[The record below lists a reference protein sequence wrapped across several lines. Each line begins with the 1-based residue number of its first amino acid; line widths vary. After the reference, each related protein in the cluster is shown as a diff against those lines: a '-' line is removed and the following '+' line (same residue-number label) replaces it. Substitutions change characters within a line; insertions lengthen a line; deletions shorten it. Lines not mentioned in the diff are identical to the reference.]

1 MRRDAISFMF
11 LTIIILS
18 GCSRVD
24 PGLVRVP
31 ILEYANSAKEY
42 DLEAI
47 TETTGYLVLES
58 NDSCLITYPRM
69 VTRQDG
75 VWYLFADRLVYSFS
89 EDGRYLSTFGKLG
102 RGPNEFLMA
111 VNFAVHPEQDLVLV
125 LAHSPL
131 SLFFYTKS
139 GEFIKKLP
147 VDIRTSSVAIN
158 GNNIILGFNTGAG
171 KEPYSYGIYNMD
183 CQLLAARPN
192 HYLFEFE
199 TPPDVLFI
207 ESPVF
212 TNRGGE
218 LYVKVIHSDTVF
230 RISDT
235 ISEPVWLFD
244 TGKMRYTVAMR
255 AAGLPSTK
263 ESLKVIWH
271 HLYKGN
277 IFIRYFNIDMGWFLA
292 LHNIKSGTYSSIS
305 LNKSIKNDFQKAVYT
320 GLGMGMTEDG
330 EFYSVVQAVTLLK
343 YMEEDPEL
351 KREIMQL
358 HPGFN
363 ENSNP
368 VIVTFRIKESALE
381 WSEGPSNLVP

>member
-244 TGKMRYTVAMR
+244 TEKMRYTVAMR

-305 LNKSIKNDFQKAVYT
+305 LNKSIKNDFQKAVYS
-320 GLGMGMTEDG
+320 GLSMGMTEDG

-381 WSEGPSNLVP
+381 WSDDK